1 LSSFVPPITF
11 TLMPAW
17 VASKSF
23 TTALSVFSSGST
35 NGVHI
40 VMFAGSTF
48 VGPPDVLDEDL
59 SEPPQAL
66 TPSVSA
72 SSSVSVSA
80 RLIPYLL
87 DLVRVPN
94 GIFSQRGSGS
104 QEARNH
110 GGLSLGL

>member
-1 LSSFVPPITF
+1 MYEPKSLQAPLGQNTPVLSELNECATSGALPPRIAATILSSFVPPITF

-66 TPSVSA
+66 TPSVS
-72 SSSVSVSA
+72 
-80 RLIPYLL
+80 
-87 DLVRVPN
+87 
-94 GIFSQRGSGS
+94 
-104 QEARNH
+104 
-110 GGLSLGL
+110 